1 MSRTWQKRAWQKQ
14 DQDGRWQGGILQE
27 NPVWA
32 EGDSW
37 YGSLSA
43 FKDWFIK
50 RTEWQSPF
58 GLVQV
63 KTKILHLS
71 IVSTIFM
78 LFFKVRNQSY
88 LLKPHSFQRHEKEEI

>member
-43 FKDWFIK
+43 FKDWFVK
-50 RTEWQSPF
+50 RTES
-58 GLVQV
+58 G
-63 KTKILHLS
+63 KAHLALS
-71 IVSTIFM
+71 
-78 LFFKVRNQSY
+78 K
-88 LLKPHSFQRHEKEEI
+88 